1 MTDSTFPGATP
12 SDRFF
17 IDDRV
22 GCIAVRDRQRTDPEY
37 PGLHWD
43 TDGVV
48 WYQHGVSGRNG
59 WFVPPEMKEAAQK
72 ECARLNAEQ
81 ASCDALKAEVQ
92 RLREAGEAAK
102 EAIQKLTSIAFF
114 TNSFKASS
122 DIRVIAE
129 SALHKLTEALRVP

>member
-92 RLREAGEAAK
+92 RLRDWVMSVSNSVNIDPDHAPSVLMMISNEAA
-102 EAIQKLTSIAFF
+102 ELLAA
-114 TNSFKASS
+114 
-122 DIRVIAE
+122 
-129 SALHKLTEALRVP
+129 SALK